1 MGPEPTLYFFSQTWL
16 IKSSYRPTLSASKV
30 MPRPIIFDPGLGPAF
45 NEPTWL
51 NAISSVDLVLPIQS
65 FLKSLS
71 RTRLLPKWPNLSS
84 VELSAPM
91 KQLSWSK
98 ASLLSRLFE
107 LHFSSVKWPKYVT
120 HIIDCSKKLKKHFIK
135 SHFNVFFCWMIV
147 IAQTYQILMFLS
159 FF

>member
-1 MGPEPTLYFFSQTWL
+1 MLF
-16 IKSSYRPTLSASKV
+16 KSSYRPTLSGSKE
-30 MPRPIIFDPGLGPAF
+30 MPWPIIFDPGLGPAF

-51 NAISSVDLVLPIQS
+51 NAIPTVDLVLPIQS

-107 LHFSSVKWPKYVT
+107 LHFGPKLSQMTKICDTYNWMFEEAEKQLEV
-120 HIIDCSKKLKKHFIK
+120 ISKNIQAINLTRK
-135 SHFNVFFCWMIV
+135 SE
-147 IAQTYQILMFLS
+147 QTLAGERIHYLQHK
-159 FF
+159 